1 MLPPDA
7 FRLQWTKCISLKNA
21 GFMHSL
27 AFVNNWVF
35 HIKLVKGFV
44 AQHKL
49 LFVTENLDHLRPRCK
64 NVFQNL
70 IFFVLFSFLDD
81 VGVLE
86 RK

>member
-1 MLPPDA
+1 
-7 FRLQWTKCISLKNA
+7 
-21 GFMHSL
+21 MHSL

-64 NVFQNL
+64 NAFQNL
-70 IFFVLFSFLDD
+70 IFLFYFPF
-81 VGVLE
+81 
-86 RK
+86 